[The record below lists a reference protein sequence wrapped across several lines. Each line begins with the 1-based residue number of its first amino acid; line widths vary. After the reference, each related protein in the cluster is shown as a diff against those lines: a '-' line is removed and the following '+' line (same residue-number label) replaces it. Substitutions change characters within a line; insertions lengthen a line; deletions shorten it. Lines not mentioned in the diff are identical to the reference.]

1 MTMVDII
8 RDSLTN
14 ALSPHSL
21 EVVDESHLHA
31 GHAGARP
38 SGETHFRVAIVA
50 AAFEGQNRLT
60 RQRAVYKAL
69 AAQMADQIHALALTT
84 QTPAEA
90 EETPDS

>member
-8 RDSLTN
+8 RDNLT
-14 ALSPHSL
+14 AAFSPQSL

-31 GHAGARP
+31 GHGGARP
-38 SGETHFRVAIVA
+38 GGETHFRVSVVSS
-50 AAFEGQNRLT
+50 AFDGQSRVT

-90 EETPDS
+90 DSAAD